1 MNLKIKWEWL
11 ILVGMAS
18 TIVLLSTTSV
28 CQAQPETPK
37 QRLRSPA
44 TVREGIGGEAKN
56 YYVIRAKKGQR
67 MTITFSW
74 HKEGDNTADFGV
86 EPDSETAEPLDGK
99 SSQDGKRWTGTI
111 PRTGDYLI
119 SVWAHPSARY
129 KLSVVLR

>member
-1 MNLKIKWEWL
+1 MKLKLKWQWL

-18 TIVLLSTTSV
+18 AIVLLSTASV

-44 TVREGIGGEAKN
+44 TVRDGIGGEAQN
-56 YYVIRAKKGQR
+56 HYVIRAKKGQR

-74 HKEGDNTADFGV
+74 TKEGDNTADFGV
-86 EPDSETAEPLDGK
+86 APDSETGEPLEGQ
-99 SSQDGKRWTGTI
+99 SSNDGKRWTGRI

-119 SVWAHPSARY
+119 SVWAHPSAQYR
-129 KLSVVLR
+129 LSVVLR